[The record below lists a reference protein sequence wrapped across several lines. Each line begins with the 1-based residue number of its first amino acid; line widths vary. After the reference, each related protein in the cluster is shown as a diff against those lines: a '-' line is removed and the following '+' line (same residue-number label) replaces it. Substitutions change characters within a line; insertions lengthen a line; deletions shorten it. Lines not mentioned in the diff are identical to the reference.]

1 MRFLYLSH
9 MRTTNAQMSL
19 PIWQVSSE
27 LIFVAHKHKDKMLFK
42 DQPHFRPPALL
53 FLCTCMFKEKPYAYA
68 ISTKF
73 LRTGSINY
81 YFLELVSRH
90 QSNSP
95 ALMEVCWSLDL

>member
-9 MRTTNAQMSL
+9 MRTTNAKMSL
-19 PIWQVSSE
+19 LICQVSPE
-27 LIFVAHKHKDKMLFK
+27 LVFVAHKHKDEMLLK

-53 FLCTCMFKEKPYAYA
+53 YLCTCMFKEKLNAYA

-73 LRTGSINY
+73 LQTDSINY

-90 QSNSP
+90 QSNSM
-95 ALMEVCWSLDL
+95 LES